1 MNATPPPAG
10 SAPSEVPEP
19 AAARGPASAAAPPP
33 VPEEPPPEPPSWWV
47 RAIAAL
53 PLPLLH
59 GFARMLAWL
68 AFRVFPH
75 RPKVVR
81 ENLATAFPDLDER
94 GLREVTRAFY
104 AGHADVLVE
113 VVKSAVLRPEEL
125 LRRIEMHGLEL
136 VRERLAEGKPV
147 LLLAAHQC
155 NWEWMLLALSLSL
168 DAPLDAAY
176 KPLVDPWAEREM
188 KRLRTRFGARLVPAP
203 QLLLDII
210 KRRNLPRAIALVA
223 DQEPVASE
231 SKHWTRFL
239 NRDSAFFLGAE
250 EIARKTGYAALF
262 VRMRRTGRGRYRVD
276 CVPFAEARETLRPG
290 EFTERY
296 ARMVEAQIRE
306 SPPDWPWSH
315 KRWRL
320 RKPLYG

>member
-1 MNATPPPAG
+1 
-10 SAPSEVPEP
+10 V
-19 AAARGPASAAAPPP
+19 
-33 VPEEPPPEPPSWWV
+33 
-47 RAIAAL
+47 
-53 PLPLLH
+53 
-59 GFARMLAWL
+59 
-68 AFRVFPH
+68 
-75 RPKVVR
+75 
-81 ENLATAFPDLDER
+81 
-94 GLREVTRAFY
+94 
-104 AGHADVLVE
+104 
-113 VVKSAVLRPEEL
+113 
-125 LRRIEMHGLEL
+125 HGLEL
-136 VRERLAEGKPV
+136 VRERIAAGRPV

-155 NWEWMLLALSLSL
+155 NWEWMLLALSLVL

-188 KRLRTRFGARLVPAP
+188 KRLRTRFGARLVPA
-203 QLLLDII
+203 QELLVDILR
-210 KRRNLPRAIALVA
+210 RRNLPRAIALVA

-239 NRDSAFFLGAE
+239 NRDSAFYLGAE

-262 VRMRRTGRGRYRVD
+262 VRMRRTARGRYRVEF
-276 CVPFAEARETLRPG
+276 VPLAEAREALPPG
-290 EFTERY
+290 AFTERY